1 MLAHFSIAEKQ
12 KQQALGSQK
21 AGWGRGREG
30 GDIWNPVSSTRA
42 QVAQLVSSS
51 DHDNKICLQYSI
63 LSFKN
68 SHSRPSP
75 SFPPL
80 AVQKAGPESCKPD
93 PPLSF
98 PPLAVQKA
106 GPGSCKG
113 QEAWQGGLRTRV
125 VRKGFFHAK
134 DWIKRHRNSL
144 WQFQVHVN
152 YYRLLGV
159 AFQVFQIQTIHMQV

>member
-21 AGWGRGREG
+21 AGWGRGWEG
-30 GDIWNPVSSTRA
+30 GIQKPVSSTRA

-93 PPLSF
+93 PHSAFHHQQYRKLGLGAASQTLTQLFTTSSTESWAWELQGTGSLVGGPEDESGQKRFLS
-98 PPLAVQKA
+98 
-106 GPGSCKG
+106 C
-113 QEAWQGGLRTRV
+113 
-125 VRKGFFHAK
+125 
-134 DWIKRHRNSL
+134 
-144 WQFQVHVN
+144 
-152 YYRLLGV
+152 
-159 AFQVFQIQTIHMQV
+159 